1 MRIEKFWVLKQ
12 LKEMNRKL
20 SISKKVILLYVFL
33 ILIPACALIYSY
45 YHRSTG
51 IIESE
56 VTNAILQAVKQA
68 EINIS
73 YRLDNIRD
81 ISNSVFM
88 NPNLHAYI
96 SRIGESD
103 TIDQQIED
111 AKELGKIIESAQA
124 NTDVFRVR
132 LFVDKSKIYSGEGI
146 NFFTLEDAKLWGWYN
161 NVIHENGRI
170 FWKGTYKE
178 KYINNEE
185 AYVVSAV
192 RMLKNPKNYGMFA
205 GILAVDIPEKN
216 LYSILSAMDM
226 ERKDSIFMI
235 NEDGRVI
242 SHSDKELIGSTIF
255 TAETIKRLYR
265 SEQGIE
271 RMDGDNTFIIHK
283 TMHATNW
290 KIISKVSAKDITGRN
305 TAFNHAS
312 GYITVAL
319 TLVVFMLA
327 VFLILAFLAEGVT
340 KRIRHLVG
348 IMKKEGIE
356 SINEEIASKEGD
368 IYKLE
373 KSVDSMIKTV
383 KNLMEES
390 YQVKMQE
397 REAQLKA
404 LQAQINPHFL
414 YNTLDTINWMAI
426 KRNAEDISFMLDTL
440 ARYFRLSLN
449 KGKDIVSVSDELT
462 LARVYLDI
470 QKRRFIDKFT
480 TEFIVD
486 EEVNGYYMPK
496 LSLQPIVENAL
507 IHGIQKKTDRKGI
520 ITIEARKLQEDIV
533 IVVSD
538 DGAGMDADKVE
549 QLLSGS
555 PEEIQTNSRGSSY
568 GLYNVNERLK
578 LFSGGRCRIGITS
591 EKGHG
596 TRVEIR
602 FSATASQ
609 QVNK

>member
-1 MRIEKFWVLKQ
+1 MGTGNLLIGEKLK
-12 LKEMNRKL
+12 KWNRKL
-20 SISKKVILLYVFL
+20 SITNKVILSYIFL

-51 IIESE
+51 IIERE
-56 VTNAILQAVKQA
+56 VTNAILQTVKQA

-96 SRIGESD
+96 SRTGEMD
-103 TIDQQIED
+103 TIEHQIED
-111 AKELGKIIESAQA
+111 AKELRKITESAQA

-146 NFFTLEDAKLWGWYN
+146 NFFSLEDAKLWEWYSK
-161 NVIHENGRI
+161 VIDENGRI
-170 FWKGTYKE
+170 FWKGTYRE
-178 KYINNEE
+178 RYIDGEE
-185 AYVVSAV
+185 EYVVSAI
-192 RMLKNPKNYGMFA
+192 RMLKNPKNYGMFV

-216 LYSILSAMDM
+216 LYSILSGIDM
-226 ERKDSIFMI
+226 EKKDSIFMI
-235 NEDGRVI
+235 DADGRVI
-242 SHSDKELIGSTIF
+242 SHSDKNLIGSRVF
-255 TAETIKRLYR
+255 SPETIKLLYH

-271 RMDGDNTFIIHK
+271 RMEKENTFIIHK
-283 TMHATNW
+283 TMHNTNW
-290 KIISKVSAKDITGRN
+290 KIISKVPVKDITGRN

-312 GYITVAL
+312 GYVTIAL
-319 TLVVFMLA
+319 TLAVFMLA

-348 IMKKEGIE
+348 VMKREGIE
-356 SINEEIASKEGD
+356 SINEEIMTKEGD

-373 KSVDSMIKTV
+373 KSVDCMIQTV

-390 YQVKMQE
+390 YHAKMQE

-426 KRNAEDISFMLDTL
+426 KRNAEDISFMLDSL
-440 ARYFRLSLN
+440 AKYFRLSLN

-462 LARVYLDI
+462 LAMVYLEI
-470 QKRRFIDKFT
+470 QKRRFIDRFT
-480 TEFIVD
+480 TKFVID
-486 EEVNGYYMPK
+486 EEVRGYYMPK
-496 LSLQPIVENAL
+496 LTLQPVVENAL
-507 IHGIQKKTDRKGI
+507 IHGIQKKTDSKGC
-520 ITIEARKLQEDIV
+520 ITVEARKLQGDI
-533 IVVSD
+533 IITVSD
-538 DGAGMDADKVE
+538 DGVGMDEDKIE
-549 QLLSGS
+549 QLLSAASDKAQDGS
-555 PEEIQTNSRGSSY
+555 GGSGY

-578 LFSGGRCRIGITS
+578 LFSGGLCSMGITS
-591 EKGHG
+591 HKGRG

-602 FSATASQ
+602 FSAVTSQ
-609 QVNK
+609 QVK